1 MKLPIFRKDAAAG
14 LAKAQAALTAAEGRI
29 SELEIDRL
37 TALRES
43 DAIEPVAE
51 IDRQIADLR
60 KAAAT
65 HTDRVAVL
73 KAALREQQAEETERQ
88 RQAAIAEIE
97 KRLTGQV
104 ELAREVEQAVK
115 NLGQKWNRLLQ
126 WRQAILGGWP
136 DGLARPLASDF
147 QDQRYLIRE
156 LAAALHGAGQP
167 RWDKICS
174 IPAPAGSIPVQ
185 GLETRGLANT
195 VAAAGAGFIS
205 RIKSQRIATPDD
217 DSEAAA

>member
-65 HTDRVAVL
+65 YTDRVAVL
-73 KAALREQQAEETERQ
+73 KAALREQQAEETERR

-97 KRLTGQV
+97 KRLAGQV
-104 ELAREVEQAVK
+104 ELAREVEAAVRH
-115 NLGQKWNRLLQ
+115 LGQKWNKLLQ
-126 WRQAILGGWP
+126 WRSAILSGWP
-136 DGLARPLASDF
+136 DNLARPVASDF
-147 QDQRYLIRE
+147 ENVGPLRRE
-156 LAAALHGAGQP
+156 LGNALFSASNP
-167 RWDKICS
+167 SWDRIPS
-174 IPAPAGSIPVQ
+174 IPGPVAPYAVE
-185 GLETRGLANT
+185 GLSPKGISGY
-195 VAAAGAGFIS
+195 VAAAGAGFLA
-205 RIKSQRIATPDD
+205 RIKSQRIETPGD
-217 DSEAAA
+217 DSDEA

>member
-1 MKLPIFRKDAAAG
+1 MKLFRSDPAAG
-14 LAKAQAALTAAEGRI
+14 LAKAQAALTAAQGRI
-29 SELEIDRL
+29 VELEIDRL

-104 ELAREVEQAVK
+104 ELAREVEAAVK
-115 NLGQKWNRLLQ
+115 HLGQKWNQLLQ
-126 WRQAILGGWP
+126 WRTSILSAWP
-136 DGLARPLASDF
+136 DGLPRPLATDF
-147 QDQRYLIRE
+147 VDVGPLRRE
-156 LAAALHGAGQP
+156 LGTSLYAAGRPA
-167 RWDKICS
+167 WDRLCS
-174 IPAPAGSIPVQ
+174 IPPPVAPYAVEGLSPKGIAGY
-185 GLETRGLANT
+185 
-195 VAAAGAGFIS
+195 VAAAGSAS
-205 RIKSQRIATPDD
+205 CKPATIP
-217 DSEAAA
+217 A